1 MNNRKVF
8 SVCAVV
14 GIVLFLMTMINQTE
28 VKAEKNL
35 TQILPEKGI
44 ALDISR
50 KFYKAEVI
58 KQFIDDLSNYPNSF
72 VQLHMSDNQNLA
84 VEMATVGQ
92 TTDKN
97 AVYQDG
103 QWLNTQTKRPFLSKN
118 DVMDLVSYARS
129 KNVVLIPEIE
139 APAHMQAILEL
150 LKINDPKRYEAIK
163 LPDGAPE
170 QFNLIDYTKVEAID
184 FVQEM
189 LAEYTPLFAGQAKAY
204 FHIGVDEIDW
214 LPVESNR
221 NLVNY
226 VNTLDNFLKHQ
237 GYTTRMW
244 NDRVAKADLAVYNKD
259 IQITYWSQIGGW
271 DINSTDERAS
281 SGRQYTASAQEL
293 LDAGFQLLNYNAYYT
308 YFLPGQRMWQP
319 ESYAYT
325 INDLVANW
333 DLSKFEL
340 NSGKQVNST
349 ENVIGSALT
358 FWGEEAGNYADSQIQ
373 LKMQS
378 FVQAYLTK
386 E

>member
-14 GIVLFLMTMINQTE
+14 GIVVFLMTMINQTE

-72 VQLHMSDNQNLA
+72 LQLHMSDNQNLA

-118 DVMDLVSYARS
+118 DLMDLVSYARS

-237 GYTTRMW
+237 GYTTRVW
-244 NDRVAKADLAVYNKD
+244 NDRVAKADLADYNKD

-271 DINSTDERAS
+271 DINSIDERAS

-358 FWGEEAGNYADSQIQ
+358 FWGEEAGDYTDSQIQ
-373 LKMQS
+373 QKMQS
-378 FVQAYLTK
+378 FVQAYLKK

>member
-14 GIVLFLMTMINQTE
+14 GIVVFLMTMINQTE

-72 VQLHMSDNQNLA
+72 LQLHMSDNQNLA

-214 LPVESNR
+214 LPVESNS

-333 DLSKFEL
+333 NLSKFEL

-358 FWGEEAGNYADSQIQ
+358 FWGEEAGNYTDSQIQ
-373 LKMQS
+373 QKMQS

>member
-14 GIVLFLMTMINQTE
+14 GIVVFLMTMINQTE

-58 KQFIDDLSNYPNSF
+58 KQFIDNLSNYPNSF
-72 VQLHMSDNQNLA
+72 LQLHMSDNQNLA

-118 DVMDLVSYARS
+118 DLMDLVSYARS

-237 GYTTRMW
+237 GHTTRMW
-244 NDRVAKADLAVYNKD
+244 NDRVAKADLANYNKD

-271 DINSTDERAS
+271 DINSTGERAS

-349 ENVIGSALT
+349 ETVIGSALT
-358 FWGEEAGNYADSQIQ
+358 FWGEEAGDYTDSQIQ
-373 LKMQS
+373 QKMQS
-378 FVQAYLTK
+378 FVQAYLKK

>member
-14 GIVLFLMTMINQTE
+14 GIVVFLMTMINQTE

-58 KQFIDDLSNYPNSF
+58 KQFIDNLSNYPNSF
-72 VQLHMSDNQNLA
+72 LQLHMSDNQNLA

-118 DVMDLVSYARS
+118 DLMDLVSYARS

-244 NDRVAKADLAVYNKD
+244 NDRVAKADLADYNKD

-358 FWGEEAGNYADSQIQ
+358 FWGEEAGDYTDSQIQ
-373 LKMQS
+373 QKMQS
-378 FVQAYLTK
+378 FVQAYLKK

>member
-14 GIVLFLMTMINQTE
+14 GIVVFLMTMINQTE

-35 TQILPEKGI
+35 AQILPEKGI
-44 ALDISR
+44 ALDISS

-58 KQFIDDLSNYPNSF
+58 KQFINNLSNYPNSF
-72 VQLHMSDNQNLA
+72 LQLHMSDNQNLA

-118 DVMDLVSYARS
+118 DLMDLVSYARS

-244 NDRVAKADLAVYNKD
+244 NDRVAKADLANYNKD

-293 LDAGFQLLNYNAYYT
+293 LGAGFQLLNYNAYYT
-308 YFLPGQRMWQP
+308 YFLPGQRMWQL
-319 ESYAYT
+319 ESYTYT

-358 FWGEEAGNYADSQIQ
+358 FWGEEAGDYTDSQIQ
-373 LKMQS
+373 QKMQS
-378 FVQAYLTK
+378 FVQAYLKK

>member
-14 GIVLFLMTMINQTE
+14 GIVVFLMTMINQTE

-72 VQLHMSDNQNLA
+72 LQLHMSDNQNLA

-118 DVMDLVSYARS
+118 DVVDLVSYARS

-214 LPVESNR
+214 LPVESNS

-349 ENVIGSALT
+349 ENIIGSALT
-358 FWGEEAGNYADSQIQ
+358 FWGEEAGNYTDSQIQ
-373 LKMQS
+373 QKMQS

>member
-14 GIVLFLMTMINQTE
+14 GIVVFLMTMINQTE

-58 KQFIDDLSNYPNSF
+58 KQFIDNLSNYPNSF
-72 VQLHMSDNQNLA
+72 LQLHMSDNQNLA

-118 DVMDLVSYARS
+118 DLMDLVSYARS

-150 LKINDPKRYEAIK
+150 LKIKDPKRYEAIK

-244 NDRVAKADLAVYNKD
+244 NDRVAKADLANYNKD

-271 DINSTDERAS
+271 DINSIDERAS

-358 FWGEEAGNYADSQIQ
+358 FWGEEAGDYTDSQIQ
-373 LKMQS
+373 QKMQS
-378 FVQAYLTK
+378 FVQAYLKK

>member
-8 SVCAVV
+8 SVCALV
-14 GIVLFLMTMINQTE
+14 GIVVFLMTMINQTE

-72 VQLHMSDNQNLA
+72 LQLHMSDNQNLA
-84 VEMATVGQ
+84 VEMAAVGQ

-118 DVMDLVSYARS
+118 DLMDLVSYARS

-150 LKINDPKRYEAIK
+150 LKINDSKRYEAIK

-244 NDRVAKADLAVYNKD
+244 NDRVAKADLADYNKD

-271 DINSTDERAS
+271 DINSIDERAS

-358 FWGEEAGNYADSQIQ
+358 FWGEEAGDYTDSQIQ
-373 LKMQS
+373 QKMQS
-378 FVQAYLTK
+378 FVQPYLKK

>member
-8 SVCAVV
+8 SVCALV
-14 GIVLFLMTMINQTE
+14 GIVVFLMTMINQTE

-50 KFYKAEVI
+50 KFYKVEVI

-72 VQLHMSDNQNLA
+72 LQLHMSDNQNLA
-84 VEMATVGQ
+84 VEMAAVGQ

-244 NDRVAKADLAVYNKD
+244 NDQVAKADLADYNKD

-281 SGRQYTASAQEL
+281 TGRQYTASAQEL

-333 DLSKFEL
+333 NLSKFEL

-358 FWGEEAGNYADSQIQ
+358 FWGEEVGDYTDSQIQ
-373 LKMQS
+373 QKMQS
-378 FVQAYLTK
+378 FVQAYLKK

>member
-8 SVCAVV
+8 SVCALV
-14 GIVLFLMTMINQTE
+14 GIVVFLMTMINQTE

-72 VQLHMSDNQNLA
+72 LQLHMSDNQNLA
-84 VEMATVGQ
+84 VEMAAVGQ

-150 LKINDPKRYEAIK
+150 LEINDSKRYEAIK

-189 LAEYTPLFAGQAKAY
+189 LAEYTPLFAEQAKAY
-204 FHIGVDEIDW
+204 FHMGVDEIDW

-244 NDRVAKADLAVYNKD
+244 NDRVAKADLADYNKD

-271 DINSTDERAS
+271 DINSIDERAS

-358 FWGEEAGNYADSQIQ
+358 FWGEEAGDYTDSQIQ
-373 LKMQS
+373 QKMQS
-378 FVQAYLTK
+378 FVQAYLKK

>member
-14 GIVLFLMTMINQTE
+14 GIVVFLMTMINQTE

-72 VQLHMSDNQNLA
+72 LQLHMSDNQNLA

-214 LPVESNR
+214 LPVESNS

-349 ENVIGSALT
+349 ENIIGSALT
-358 FWGEEAGNYADSQIQ
+358 FWGEEAGNYTDSQIQ
-373 LKMQS
+373 QKMQS

-386 E
+386 

>member
-14 GIVLFLMTMINQTE
+14 GIVVFLMTMINQTE

-72 VQLHMSDNQNLA
+72 LQLHMSDNQNLA

-226 VNTLDNFLKHQ
+226 VNTLDNFLKYQ

-333 DLSKFEL
+333 ELSKFEL

-358 FWGEEAGNYADSQIQ
+358 FWGEEAGDYTDSQIQ
-373 LKMQS
+373 QKMQS

>member
-14 GIVLFLMTMINQTE
+14 GIVVFLMTMINQTE

-35 TQILPEKGI
+35 AQILPEKGI

-72 VQLHMSDNQNLA
+72 LQLHMSDNQNLA

-118 DVMDLVSYARS
+118 DLMDLVSYARS

-244 NDRVAKADLAVYNKD
+244 NDRVAKADLANYNKD

-293 LDAGFQLLNYNAYYT
+293 LGAGFQLLNYNAYYT
-308 YFLPGQRMWQP
+308 YFLPGQRMWQL
-319 ESYAYT
+319 ESYTYT

-358 FWGEEAGNYADSQIQ
+358 FWGEEAGDYTDSQIQ
-373 LKMQS
+373 QKMQS
-378 FVQAYLTK
+378 FVQAYLKK

>member
-14 GIVLFLMTMINQTE
+14 GMVVFLMTMINQTE

-72 VQLHMSDNQNLA
+72 LQLHMSDNQNLA

-333 DLSKFEL
+333 ELSKFEL

-358 FWGEEAGNYADSQIQ
+358 FWGEEAGDYTDSQIQ
-373 LKMQS
+373 QKMQS

>member
-14 GIVLFLMTMINQTE
+14 GIVVFLMTMINQTE

-72 VQLHMSDNQNLA
+72 LQLHMSDNQNLA

-118 DVMDLVSYARS
+118 DLMDLVSYARS

-244 NDRVAKADLAVYNKD
+244 NDRVAKADLANYNKD

-358 FWGEEAGNYADSQIQ
+358 FWGEEAGDYTDSQIQ
-373 LKMQS
+373 QKMQS

>member
-14 GIVLFLMTMINQTE
+14 GIVVFLMTMINQTE

-72 VQLHMSDNQNLA
+72 LQLHMSDNQNLA

-244 NDRVAKADLAVYNKD
+244 NDRVAKADLADYNKD

-358 FWGEEAGNYADSQIQ
+358 FWGEEAGNYTDSQIQ
-373 LKMQS
+373 QKMQS

>member
-14 GIVLFLMTMINQTE
+14 GIVVFLMTMINQTE

-58 KQFIDDLSNYPNSF
+58 KQFIDNLSNYPNSF
-72 VQLHMSDNQNLA
+72 LQLHMSDNQNLA

-118 DVMDLVSYARS
+118 DLMDLVSYARS

-244 NDRVAKADLAVYNKD
+244 NDRVAKADLANYNKD

-271 DINSTDERAS
+271 DINSTGERAS

-358 FWGEEAGNYADSQIQ
+358 FWGEEAGDYTDSQIQ
-373 LKMQS
+373 QKMQS
-378 FVQAYLTK
+378 FVQAYLKK

>member
-8 SVCAVV
+8 IVCALV
-14 GIVLFLMTMINQTE
+14 GIVVFLMTMINQTE

-72 VQLHMSDNQNLA
+72 LQLHMSDNQNLA
-84 VEMATVGQ
+84 VEMAAVGQ

-150 LKINDPKRYEAIK
+150 LKINDSKRYEAIK

-237 GYTTRMW
+237 GYTTRVW
-244 NDRVAKADLAVYNKD
+244 NDRVAKADLADYNKD

-271 DINSTDERAS
+271 DINSTDERAR

-319 ESYAYT
+319 ESYTYT

-358 FWGEEAGNYADSQIQ
+358 FWGEEAGDYTDSQIQ
-373 LKMQS
+373 QKMQS
-378 FVQAYLTK
+378 FVQAYLKK

>member
-14 GIVLFLMTMINQTE
+14 GIVVFLMTMINQTE

-72 VQLHMSDNQNLA
+72 LQLHMSDNQNLA

-118 DVMDLVSYARS
+118 DLMDLVSYARS

-244 NDRVAKADLAVYNKD
+244 NDRVAKADLANYNKD

-271 DINSTDERAS
+271 DINSTGERAS

-358 FWGEEAGNYADSQIQ
+358 FWGEEAGDYTDSQIQ
-373 LKMQS
+373 QKMQS
-378 FVQAYLTK
+378 FVQAYLKK

>member
-14 GIVLFLMTMINQTE
+14 GIVVFLMTMINQTE

-72 VQLHMSDNQNLA
+72 LQLHMSDNQNLA

-97 AVYQDG
+97 VVYQDG

-118 DVMDLVSYARS
+118 DLMDLVSYARS

-244 NDRVAKADLAVYNKD
+244 NDRVAKADLANYNKD

-358 FWGEEAGNYADSQIQ
+358 FWGEEAGDYTDSQIQ
-373 LKMQS
+373 QKMQS
-378 FVQAYLTK
+378 FVQAYLKK

>member
-14 GIVLFLMTMINQTE
+14 GIVVFLMTMINQTE

-72 VQLHMSDNQNLA
+72 LQLHMSDNQNLA

-150 LKINDPKRYEAIK
+150 LKINAPKRYEAIK

-244 NDRVAKADLAVYNKD
+244 NDRVAKADLADYNKD

-340 NSGKQVNST
+340 NSGKQVSST

-373 LKMQS
+373 QKMQS

-386 E
+386 

>member
-14 GIVLFLMTMINQTE
+14 GIVVVLMTMINQTE

-58 KQFIDDLSNYPNSF
+58 KQFIDNLSNYPNSF
-72 VQLHMSDNQNLA
+72 LQLHMSDNQNLA

-118 DVMDLVSYARS
+118 DLMDLVSYARS

-244 NDRVAKADLAVYNKD
+244 NDRVAKADLANYNKD

-293 LDAGFQLLNYNAYYT
+293 LGAGFQLLNYNAYYT

-358 FWGEEAGNYADSQIQ
+358 FWGEEAGDYTDSQIQ
-373 LKMQS
+373 QKMQS
-378 FVQAYLTK
+378 FVQAYLKK

>member
-14 GIVLFLMTMINQTE
+14 GIVVFLMTMINQTE

-72 VQLHMSDNQNLA
+72 LQLHMSDNQNLA
-84 VEMATVGQ
+84 VEMAAVGQ

-139 APAHMQAILEL
+139 APAHIQAILEL
-150 LKINDPKRYEAIK
+150 LKINYPKRYEAIK

-244 NDRVAKADLAVYNKD
+244 NDRVAKADLADYNKD

-281 SGRQYTASAQEL
+281 TGRQYTASAQEL

-358 FWGEEAGNYADSQIQ
+358 FWGEEAGDYTDSQIQ
-373 LKMQS
+373 QKMQS
-378 FVQAYLTK
+378 FVQPYLKK

>member
-14 GIVLFLMTMINQTE
+14 GIVVFLMTMINQTE

-35 TQILPEKGI
+35 AQILPEKGI

-58 KQFIDDLSNYPNSF
+58 KQFINNLSNYPNSF
-72 VQLHMSDNQNLA
+72 LQLHMSDNQNLA

-118 DVMDLVSYARS
+118 DLMDLVSYARS

-244 NDRVAKADLAVYNKD
+244 NDRVAKADLADYNKD

-293 LDAGFQLLNYNAYYT
+293 LGAGFQLLNYNAYYT
-308 YFLPGQRMWQP
+308 YFLPGQRMWQL
-319 ESYAYT
+319 ESYTYT

-358 FWGEEAGNYADSQIQ
+358 FWGEEAGDYTDSQIQ
-373 LKMQS
+373 QKMQS
-378 FVQAYLTK
+378 FVQAYLKK

>member
-14 GIVLFLMTMINQTE
+14 GIVVFLMTMINQTE

-72 VQLHMSDNQNLA
+72 LQLHMSDNQNLA

-244 NDRVAKADLAVYNKD
+244 NDRVAKADLADYNKD

-271 DINSTDERAS
+271 DINSTGERAS

-358 FWGEEAGNYADSQIQ
+358 FWGEEAGNYTDSQIQ
-373 LKMQS
+373 QKMQS
-378 FVQAYLTK
+378 FVQAYLKK

>member
-14 GIVLFLMTMINQTE
+14 GIVVFLMTMINQTE

-72 VQLHMSDNQNLA
+72 LQLHMSDNQNLA

-214 LPVESNR
+214 LPVESNS

-281 SGRQYTASAQEL
+281 SDRQYTASAQEL

-333 DLSKFEL
+333 ELSKFEL

-358 FWGEEAGNYADSQIQ
+358 FWGEEAGDYTDSQIQ
-373 LKMQS
+373 QKMQS

>member
-14 GIVLFLMTMINQTE
+14 GIVVFLMTMINQTE

-58 KQFIDDLSNYPNSF
+58 KQFIDNLSNYPNSF
-72 VQLHMSDNQNLA
+72 LQLHMSDNQNLA

-118 DVMDLVSYARS
+118 DLMDLVSYARS

-244 NDRVAKADLAVYNKD
+244 NDRVAKADLANYNKD

-293 LDAGFQLLNYNAYYT
+293 LGAGFQLLNYNAYYT
-308 YFLPGQRMWQP
+308 YFLPGQRMWQL
-319 ESYAYT
+319 ESYTYT

-358 FWGEEAGNYADSQIQ
+358 FWGEEAGDYTDSQIEQ
-373 LKMQS
+373 KMQS
-378 FVQAYLTK
+378 FVQAYLKK

>member
-14 GIVLFLMTMINQTE
+14 GIVVFLMTMINQTE

-44 ALDISR
+44 ALDISH

-72 VQLHMSDNQNLA
+72 LQLHMSDNQNLA

-244 NDRVAKADLAVYNKD
+244 NDRVAKADLADYNKD

>member
-14 GIVLFLMTMINQTE
+14 GIVVFLMTMINQTE

-72 VQLHMSDNQNLA
+72 LQLHMSDNQNLA

-150 LKINDPKRYEAIK
+150 LKINAPKRYEAIK

-244 NDRVAKADLAVYNKD
+244 NDRVAKADLADYNKD

-319 ESYAYT
+319 ESYTYT

-340 NSGKQVNST
+340 NSGKQVSST

-373 LKMQS
+373 QKMQS

-386 E
+386 

>member
-14 GIVLFLMTMINQTE
+14 GIVVFLMTMINQTE

-72 VQLHMSDNQNLA
+72 LQLHMSDNQNLA

-150 LKINDPKRYEAIK
+150 LKINAPKRYEAIK

-244 NDRVAKADLAVYNKD
+244 NDRVAKADLADYNKD

-293 LDAGFQLLNYNAYYT
+293 LDAGFQLLNYNAYYI

-319 ESYAYT
+319 ESYTYT

-340 NSGKQVNST
+340 NSGKQVSST

-373 LKMQS
+373 QKMQS

-386 E
+386 

>member
-14 GIVLFLMTMINQTE
+14 GIVVFLMTMINQTE

-72 VQLHMSDNQNLA
+72 LQLHMSDNQNLA

-189 LAEYTPLFAGQAKAY
+189 LAEYTLLFAGQAKAY

-358 FWGEEAGNYADSQIQ
+358 FWGEEAGNYTDSQIQ
-373 LKMQS
+373 QKMQS

>member
-8 SVCAVV
+8 SVCTVV
-14 GIVLFLMTMINQTE
+14 GIVVFLMTMINQTE

-72 VQLHMSDNQNLA
+72 LQLHMSDNQNLA

-358 FWGEEAGNYADSQIQ
+358 FWGEEAGDYTDSQIQ
-373 LKMQS
+373 QKMQS

>member
-14 GIVLFLMTMINQTE
+14 GIVVFLMTMINQTE

-72 VQLHMSDNQNLA
+72 LQLHMSDNQNLA

-358 FWGEEAGNYADSQIQ
+358 FWGEEAGNYTDSQIQ
-373 LKMQS
+373 QKMQS

>member
-8 SVCAVV
+8 SVCALV
-14 GIVLFLMTMINQTE
+14 GIVVFLMTMINQTE

-72 VQLHMSDNQNLA
+72 LQLHMSDNQNLA
-84 VEMATVGQ
+84 VEMAAVGQ

-150 LKINDPKRYEAIK
+150 LKINDSKRYEAIK

-237 GYTTRMW
+237 GYTTRVW
-244 NDRVAKADLAVYNKD
+244 NDRVAKADLADYNKD

-271 DINSTDERAS
+271 DINSTDERAR

-319 ESYAYT
+319 ESYTYT

-358 FWGEEAGNYADSQIQ
+358 FWGEEAGDYTDSQIQ
-373 LKMQS
+373 QKMQS
-378 FVQAYLTK
+378 FVQAYLKK

>member
-14 GIVLFLMTMINQTE
+14 GIVVFLMTMINQTE

-58 KQFIDDLSNYPNSF
+58 KQFIDNLSNYPNSF
-72 VQLHMSDNQNLA
+72 LQLHMSDNQNLA

-118 DVMDLVSYARS
+118 DLMDLVSYARS

-244 NDRVAKADLAVYNKD
+244 NDRVAKADLANYNKD

-293 LDAGFQLLNYNAYYT
+293 LGAGFQLLNYNAYYT
-308 YFLPGQRMWQP
+308 YFLPGQRMWQL
-319 ESYAYT
+319 ESYTYT

-358 FWGEEAGNYADSQIQ
+358 FWGEEAGDYTDSQIQ
-373 LKMQS
+373 QKMQS
-378 FVQAYLTK
+378 FVQVYLKK

>member
-14 GIVLFLMTMINQTE
+14 GIVVFLMTMINQTE

-72 VQLHMSDNQNLA
+72 LQLHMSDNQNLA

-244 NDRVAKADLAVYNKD
+244 NDRVAKADLADYNKD

-340 NSGKQVNST
+340 NSGKQVSST

-373 LKMQS
+373 QKMQS

-386 E
+386 

>member
-14 GIVLFLMTMINQTE
+14 GIVVFLMTMINQTE

-72 VQLHMSDNQNLA
+72 LQLHMSDNQNLA

-150 LKINDPKRYEAIK
+150 LKINAPKRYEAIK

-244 NDRVAKADLAVYNKD
+244 NDRVAKADLADYNKD

-319 ESYAYT
+319 ESYTYT

-373 LKMQS
+373 QKMQS

-386 E
+386 

>member
-14 GIVLFLMTMINQTE
+14 GMVVFLMTMINQTE

-72 VQLHMSDNQNLA
+72 LQLHMSDNQNLA

-170 QFNLIDYTKVEAID
+170 QFNLIDYTKVEASD

-244 NDRVAKADLAVYNKD
+244 NDRVAKADLADYNKD

-340 NSGKQVNST
+340 NSGKQVSST

-386 E
+386 